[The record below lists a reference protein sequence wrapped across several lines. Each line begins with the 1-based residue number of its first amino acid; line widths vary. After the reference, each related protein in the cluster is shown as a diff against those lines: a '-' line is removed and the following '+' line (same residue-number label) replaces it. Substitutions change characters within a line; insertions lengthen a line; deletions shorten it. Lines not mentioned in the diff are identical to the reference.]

1 MLLEARG
8 VSAGY
13 GAASAIKGVT
23 VAIDEGEV
31 VALIGANGAGK
42 STLLRTLSGL
52 LAPTA
57 GQITFA
63 GRRVDGKPP
72 HKIVRLGMVHVPE
85 GRMVFGPMSV
95 LDNMKMGAYL
105 RKDRKKIT
113 ADLERMFEHFPILR
127 ARSAQLAST
136 LSGGEQQML
145 AVARAL
151 MTAPRLLLMDEP
163 SMGLSPKL
171 VEAIGDIVAT
181 LRSSGL
187 SVLLVEQNAVMA
199 LAAADRAYVL
209 ETGCVVL
216 EGDAASV
223 ALDDGVRRAYLGWLA
238 EIRT

>member
-8 VSAGY
+8 VSASY
-13 GAASAIKGVT
+13 GTAPALKGVT
-23 VAIDEGEV
+23 VTIDEGEV

-52 LAPTA
+52 LPPTA

-63 GRRVDGKPP
+63 GRRVDGRPP

-85 GRMVFGPMSV
+85 GRLVFGPMSV

-105 RKDRKKIT
+105 RKDRKEIR

-151 MTAPRLLLMDEP
+151 MTAPRLMLMDEP

-181 LRSSGL
+181 LRSSGV
-187 SVLLVEQNAVMA
+187 SSSAGGAERRHGA
-199 LAAADRAYVL
+199 RRF
-209 ETGCVVL
+209 GP
-216 EGDAASV
+216 
-223 ALDDGVRRAYLGWLA
+223 GVRARDRLRRPRGRRSFGGTEQRRAECLPRVLA